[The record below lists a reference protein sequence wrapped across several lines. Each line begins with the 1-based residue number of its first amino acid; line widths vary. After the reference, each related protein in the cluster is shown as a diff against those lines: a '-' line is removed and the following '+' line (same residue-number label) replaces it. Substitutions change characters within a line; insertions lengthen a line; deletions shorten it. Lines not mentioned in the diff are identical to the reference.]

1 MDMRPGLVRR
11 AHQTERL
18 TPSPIILPAEA
29 IAVTLLILVVALGL
43 TIRSEIT
50 SAAHNDGAHAGCGLN
65 ARQQSGDRV
74 CVNCPFRSSVEW
86 SSGGLEKLAN
96 HDAAYVQWVSH
107 EESHQTSRSLAASRR
122 RG

>member
-43 TIRSEIT
+43 TIRSDDIT
-50 SAAHNDGAHAGCGLN
+50 SAARNDGAHAGCGLN
-65 ARQQSGDRV
+65 AR
-74 CVNCPFRSSVEW
+74 
-86 SSGGLEKLAN
+86 
-96 HDAAYVQWVSH
+96 
-107 EESHQTSRSLAASRR
+107 
-122 RG
+122 

>member
-1 MDMRPGLVRR
+1 MNMRPGLVRR

-18 TPSPIILPAEA
+18 TPSAIILPAEA

-43 TIRSEIT
+43 TIRSDDI
-50 SAAHNDGAHAGCGLN
+50 NDGAHAGCGLN

-86 SSGGLEKLAN
+86 SSGSLEKLAN